1 MSSIVKIAPSASIV
15 YQCLVFLCNWS
26 ICLCHSSLYL
36 CARLGDL
43 IQPKNCEI
51 SGNIYSV
58 KCQFRGSLKGGNATF
73 FTVFSLL
80 QGGLSTLENW
90 GENKGYL
97 SSQRSPGESPDIQCF
112 AEFDASQRNFKFAQ
126 VVKSNSNSPLTTSR
140 KV

>member
-1 MSSIVKIAPSASIV
+1 M
-15 YQCLVFLCNWS
+15 
-26 ICLCHSSLYL
+26 
-36 CARLGDL
+36 
-43 IQPKNCEI
+43 
-51 SGNIYSV
+51 
-58 KCQFRGSLKGGNATF
+58 SLKGGNATF

-80 QGGLSTLENW
+80 QRGLSTLENW

-97 SSQRSPGESPDIQCF
+97 SSQRSPGESPGIQCF

>member
-15 YQCLVFLCNWS
+15 YQYVWYFCVTGQFVFVIRRC
-26 ICLCHSSLYL
+26 ICAL
-36 CARLGDL
+36 A
-43 IQPKNCEI
+43 
-51 SGNIYSV
+51 SGILFNLKTVKSQGIYSV

-73 FTVFSLL
+73 FTVFPFYK
-80 QGGLSTLENW
+80 GGLSTLENW
-90 GENKGYL
+90 GKNKGYL